1 MERLAINMNVS
12 IFGIIFIFAI
22 IALSFKLFKI
32 PSTVGGFLSGKGG
45 GIFARLKGVELQHS
59 WVVVYSILAFIL
71 LQGLI
76 AAGLPGFEMNIYFS
90 YINWIFLIGII
101 IGVSMMLKPT
111 LSGLSDPGEHTS
123 PFALVFAIAGL
134 ICIMTAT
141 AFMFEEWSGSAWQFG
156 IEECENAAEDGEM
169 IHYESGASVITWDG
183 SGEDRY
189 QGKHWNF
196 HLDNCR
202 FSGIEYG
209 VEGSYLGSGNSDF
222 SVEGPTMLDEY
233 STDIPFGPDGPYYW
247 VGYLFVSIFIIGGMV
262 PFFIRSGKF
271 ITTRSKLRNLEVSTI
286 RKLALDPDGVVEGR
300 IELPPQMEPSTPG
313 EYESKSSE
321 IILILSTTLTVIG
334 LMAIFLE
341 ILDGYQYY
349 KWEVWDHRQTGEFV
363 LHAFL
368 LMYILLSF
376 LGSLAV
382 VKLLNTTINSGE
394 ESLLES
400 VRPRE
405 SGQQELPELLAPSSS
420 DEAARLEDV
429 IQSLEHQMIMA
440 RLEAET
446 LTAELNE
453 TKERVIV
460 MEDELEEK
468 SEELEDMKAVLDN
481 MESIAGESEE
491 SDGKSLVMS
500 DSVLVGDALFGS
512 TKIDSQIV
520 NDPAAIA
527 RAAIEAYREGR
538 RDGGL

>member
-90 YINWIFLIGII
+90 YINWIFLIAII
-101 IGVSMMLKPT
+101 IGVSIMLKPMF
-111 LSGLSDPGEHTS
+111 SGLSDPGEHTS

-134 ICIMTAT
+134 IFIMSAT
-141 AFMFEEWSGSAWQFG
+141 AFMFEEWSGSGWRFG
-156 IEECENAAEDGEM
+156 QDECENAAESLNYLQTEEEFVEGLD
-169 IHYESGASVITWDG
+169 S
-183 SGEDRY
+183 
-189 QGKHWNF
+189 HWNF
-196 HLDNCR
+196 DLENCYFNSEQR
-202 FSGIEYG
+202 NA
-209 VEGSYLGSGNSDF
+209 GSPYEETWVDGRYMGSGPSDF
-222 SVEGPTMLDEY
+222 SVEGPTMFDDY
-233 STDIPFGPDGPYYW
+233 STDIPFGPDGPYFW
-247 VGYLFVSIFIIGGMV
+247 IGYLFVSVFIIGGMV

>member
-1 MERLAINMNVS
+1 MNVS
-12 IFGIIFIFAI
+12 ILGIIFIFAI

-59 WVVVYSILAFIL
+59 WLVISSIVLFIL
-71 LQGLI
+71 LQLLFPSEFWKMDP
-76 AAGLPGFEMNIYFS
+76 AWQS
-90 YINWIFLIGII
+90 WIFLIPLYF
-101 IGVSMMLKPT
+101 GVFLMLRPSLAKLT
-111 LSGLSDPGEHTS
+111 ESGEPTS

-134 ICIMTAT
+134 FAIMSVSAL
-141 AFMFEEWSGSAWQFG
+141 MFDEWSGSAWQFG

-169 IHYESGASVITWDG
+169 IHYESGASMMSWDG
-183 SGEDRY
+183 SGEDSY
-189 QGKHWNF
+189 PGKHWNF
-196 HLDNCR
+196 HLDNCQFR
-202 FSGIEYG
+202 DWTHYNRVDGRYM
-209 VEGSYLGSGNSDF
+209 GSGPGDF

-247 VGYLFVSIFIIGGMV
+247 VGYLFVSIFSVGGMV

-321 IILILSTTLTVIG
+321 IILILSTTLTIIG

-368 LMYILLSF
+368 LIFILLSF

-405 SGQQELPELLAPSSS
+405 ESSQQELPELLAPSSS

-446 LTAELNE
+446 LSNELKE
-453 TKERVIV
+453 TKVKVSE
-460 MEDELEEK
+460 METELEDK
-468 SEELEDMKAVLDN
+468 SEELDDMKSVLDN
-481 MESIAGESEE
+481 MQAIAEKSDEA
-491 SDGKSLVMS
+491 DGKSLMMS
-500 DSVLVGDALFGS
+500 DSILVGDALFGS